1 MDGTT
6 GREWKAADLRRKSW
20 DDLHRLWYVLLLERN
35 RLQSEKL
42 EYRKL
47 RQAFP
52 DPSRLAK
59 VRKSMNR
66 IKQVMSERLKEHD
79 DPIVRT
85 HLKNFINA
93 IWDAKEGW
101 KIKGWRERERERARL
116 RGFGW
121 IVCLLLF
128 VTSTGSQGPSVVKD
142 DVYSDR
148 AQVLLLH
155 FVLFRFS
162 VSFPIELEF
171 ADRKNRSM
179 RQQNR
184 RMTKAKREGRAKD
197 ASPFPLRA
205 TQLIIYPV
213 SCWQ

>member
-93 IWDAKEGW
+93 I
-101 KIKGWRERERERARL
+101 
-116 RGFGW
+116 
-121 IVCLLLF
+121 
-128 VTSTGSQGPSVVKD
+128 
-142 DVYSDR
+142 
-148 AQVLLLH
+148 
-155 FVLFRFS
+155 
-162 VSFPIELEF
+162 
-171 ADRKNRSM
+171 
-179 RQQNR
+179 
-184 RMTKAKREGRAKD
+184 
-197 ASPFPLRA
+197 
-205 TQLIIYPV
+205 
-213 SCWQ
+213 